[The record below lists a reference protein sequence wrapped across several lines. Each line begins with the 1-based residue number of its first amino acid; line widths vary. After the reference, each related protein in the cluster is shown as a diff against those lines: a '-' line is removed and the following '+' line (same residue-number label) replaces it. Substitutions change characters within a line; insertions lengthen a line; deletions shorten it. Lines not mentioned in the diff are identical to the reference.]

1 MYFNWKTSDTKS
13 TLIFMGSYNNALN
26 NLWIE
31 SHKDCHNQIIF
42 ATTDYESSL
51 NIYTVNQIVY
61 RYQLCIDNES

>member
-1 MYFNWKTSDTKS
+1 
-13 TLIFMGSYNNALN
+13 MGSYNNAVN

-31 SHKDCHNQIIF
+31 SHKDCHNQKIF

-51 NIYTVNQIVY
+51 NIYTVNQILY